1 MKKKYRLTLDI
12 EVSADEEVEFGVVET
27 NLNLLAE
34 MANNFGLFTDG
45 STAEL
50 DGYTTNVTTV
60 KRGRP
65 KKAAT
70 AK

>member
-12 EVSADEEVEFGVVET
+12 EVSADNETEFGVVET

-45 STAEL
+45 SNAEL

-60 KRGRP
+60 QKGRP
-65 KKAAT
+65 KKSAA